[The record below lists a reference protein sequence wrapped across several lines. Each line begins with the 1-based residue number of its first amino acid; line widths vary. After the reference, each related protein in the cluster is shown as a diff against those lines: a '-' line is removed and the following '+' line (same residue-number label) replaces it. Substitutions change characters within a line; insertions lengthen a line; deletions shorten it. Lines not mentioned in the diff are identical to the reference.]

1 MASARRMKARD
12 QGARTRRAAPRRRAG
27 NSRLA
32 LAGLLVLAL
41 GSFVVGVKGG
51 RQLARLDRMVTQR
64 FNGQRFRVASRVLSA
79 PTILYPGLDW
89 KNLDLEGTLTRLGY
103 QPETSHG
110 PLLEGRYVFG
120 KNKLRVHLRSLEH
133 PTRPEPDRDVEITFE
148 GTEIAEIRDVAS
160 GRELGAVLLEPE
172 LVGSYFGPDREQRE
186 LVRLGEVPRHLI
198 DAILSAEDQ
207 RFDEHHGIDP
217 VRIVGAFLANVRH
230 GAVKQGGSTV
240 TEQLAKNFFLTP
252 ERTLSRRI
260 RTALLSMV
268 MEARYSK
275 DEILE
280 CYLNEIYLGQR
291 GAAEVHG
298 VGEASRLYFGK
309 PVRELSVSEAALIAA
324 VIPGPNGISPYKNPE
339 RALARRNLVLDLM
352 HEQERIDD
360 ATWTSAR
367 AEPLQLSA
375 VTPESSDARYFLDA
389 LRRQLPEVYD
399 NEGLT
404 SEGLKIYSTLDL
416 RLQRIGATALREGL
430 AGLEK
435 RFPKLKAESQDKQI
449 QGCLIALR
457 PQTGEVLALVGGR
470 GYAVS
475 QFDRCVQAKRQMGST
490 FKPFVYIAG
499 LEPQDG
505 HPVITLASTLEDE
518 PLSIP
523 TPSGPWTPINYDHEF
538 HGVVSVRDA
547 LEHSRNVPT
556 ARLAQEVGIERIAD
570 VAQRLGIES
579 ALPLVPSLALGVAD
593 VAPIEVARAY
603 ATIANGGIRP
613 EIRTFEDVVDP
624 QGHTLARRDI
634 EFQPVLDPGTAYLA
648 TSLME
653 GVVERG
659 TAASVRTSGLLGPI
673 AGKTGTTDSGRDAW
687 FVGFTPELLVVV
699 WVGFDEPRNTPLTGA
714 SGALPIWIRFMKEAT
729 SGQIRGAF
737 LPPPEVISL
746 DIDPTSGAIALAGC
760 PQRRTEFF
768 LLGTL
773 PARECPEGG
782 MFERATQPPEP
793 EPSPKSPTH
802 EPATRRDHGGGFVGW
817 LRRVF

>member
-1 MASARRMKARD
+1 VASASKKKAKE
-12 QGARTRRAAPRRRAG
+12 QGSGGERTTPRRRRAG
-27 NSRLA
+27 NSRLV
-32 LAGLLVLAL
+32 LLGLLALAL
-41 GSFVVGVKGG
+41 GSFLVGVKVGH
-51 RQLARLDRMVTQR
+51 QLVRLDRMVTQR
-64 FNGQRFRVASRVLSA
+64 FSGQRFRVASRVLSA

-89 KNLDLEGTLTRLGY
+89 KNVDLAGALTRLGY
-103 QPETSHG
+103 QAETSPG
-110 PLLEGRYVFG
+110 PLLPGRYVFG
-120 KNKLRVHLRSLEH
+120 KNKLHVHLRALEH
-133 PTRPEPDRDVEITFE
+133 PTRPEPDRDVELTLE
-148 GTEIAEIRDVAS
+148 GSEIAEIRDVSS

-172 LVGSYFGPDREQRE
+172 LVGSYYGPDREQRE

-230 GAVKQGGSTV
+230 GGVRQGGSTV

-260 RTALLSMV
+260 RTALLSMI

-309 PVRELSVSEAALIAA
+309 PVRELSVAEAALIAA

-360 ATWTSAR
+360 ATWNAAR
-367 AEPLQLSA
+367 AEPFHLSA
-375 VTPESSDARYFLDA
+375 VTPESSDARYFLDT

-416 RLQRIGATALREGL
+416 RLQRIAATALREGL
-430 AGLEK
+430 AAIEK
-435 RFPKLKAESQDKQI
+435 RYPKLKAESPDKQI
-449 QGCLIALR
+449 EGCLIALR

-470 GYAVS
+470 GYSVS

-490 FKPFVYIAG
+490 FKPFVYIAA
-499 LEPQDG
+499 LEPQG
-505 HPVITLASTLEDE
+505 GRPVITLASTLEDE
-518 PLSIP
+518 PLSIE
-523 TPSGPWTPINYDHEF
+523 TPSGPWTPVNYDHQF
-538 HGVVSVRDA
+538 HGVVTVRDA

-556 ARLAQEVGIERIAD
+556 ARLAQEVGIERIAE

-579 ALPLVPSLALGVAD
+579 PLPLVPSLALGVAD

-603 ATIANGGIRP
+603 AAIANGGIRP
-613 EIRTFEDVVDP
+613 EIRTFEDVLDP
-624 QGHTLARRDI
+624 QGHTLARREI
-634 EFQPVLDPGTAYLA
+634 EFQPVLDAGTAYLA

-653 GVVERG
+653 GVVDRG
-659 TAASVRTSGLLGPI
+659 TATLVRTSGLLGPI

-687 FVGFTPELLVVV
+687 FVGFTPELLAVV

-714 SGALPIWIRFMKEAT
+714 TGALPIWIRFMREAT

-737 LPPPEVISL
+737 LPPPEIISL

-760 PQRRTEFF
+760 PQRKTEVF
-768 LLGTL
+768 LIGTL

-782 MFERATQPPEP
+782 MIERATQPPEP
-793 EPSPKSPTH
+793 ESSPKAPAR
-802 EPATRRDHGGGFVGW
+802 EPRPHRRGVFDW
-817 LRRVF
+817 LRGVF

>member
-1 MASARRMKARD
+1 
-12 QGARTRRAAPRRRAG
+12 
-27 NSRLA
+27 
-32 LAGLLVLAL
+32 
-41 GSFVVGVKGG
+41 VGVRIGEK
-51 RQLARLDRMVTQR
+51 LARLDRRVTQR
-64 FNGQRFRVASRVLSA
+64 FNGQLFRVASRVLSA

-89 KNLDLEGTLTRLGY
+89 KNVDLPGALTRLGY
-103 QPETSHG
+103 QAETAPG
-110 PLLEGRYVFG
+110 KLLPGRYVLG
-120 KNKLRVHLRSLEH
+120 KDKLDVHLRALEH
-133 PTRPEPDRDVEITFE
+133 PTRPEPDRDVELSFE
-148 GTEIAEIRDVAS
+148 GSEIAEIRDVAS

-172 LVGSYFGPDREQRE
+172 PVGAYYGPDREQRE

-217 VRIVGAFLANVRH
+217 VRILGAFLANVRH
-230 GAVKQGGSTV
+230 GGVKQGGSTV

-252 ERTLSRRI
+252 ERTLGRRI
-260 RTALLSMV
+260 RTALLSMII
-268 MEARYSK
+268 EARYSK

-291 GAAEVHG
+291 GATEVHG

-309 PVRELSVSEAALIAA
+309 PVRELSVADAALIAA

-360 ATWTSAR
+360 ATWTAAR
-367 AEPLQLSA
+367 DEPLHLSA
-375 VTPESSDARYFLDA
+375 VTPEPSEARYFLDA

-416 RLQRIGATALREGL
+416 RLQRIAATALRDGL
-430 AGLEK
+430 TAIEK
-435 RFPKLKAESQDKQI
+435 RYPKLKADNPEKQI

-470 GYAVS
+470 GYAAT
-475 QFDRCVQAKRQMGST
+475 QFDRCVQARRQMGST
-490 FKPFVYIAG
+490 FKPFVYITA
-499 LEPQDG
+499 LEPQG
-505 HPVITLASTLEDE
+505 GRPVITLASTLEDE

-538 HGVVSVRDA
+538 HGIVTVRDA

-556 ARLAQEVGIERIAD
+556 ARLAQGVGIERIAEL
-570 VAQRLGIES
+570 AERLGIES
-579 ALPLVPSLALGVAD
+579 PLPLVPSLALGVAD

-624 QGHTLARRDI
+624 QGHTLARREI
-634 EFQPVLDPGTAYLA
+634 EFQPVLDAGTAYLA

-659 TAASVRTSGLLGPI
+659 TAVSVRTSGLLGPI

-687 FVGFTPELLVVV
+687 FVGFTPELLAVV

-714 SGALPIWIRFMKEAT
+714 SGALPIWTQFMKEAT

-737 LPPPEVISL
+737 LPPPEIISL
-746 DIDPTSGAIALAGC
+746 DIDPSSGAIALAGC

-768 LLGTL
+768 LLGTQ
-773 PARECPEGG
+773 PARACPEG
-782 MFERATQPPEP
+782 EIIQQAAEQPEPQPPARTP
-793 EPSPKSPTH
+793 VH
-802 EPATRRDHGGGFVGW
+802 EPRQHRRGFIDW
-817 LRRVF
+817 LRGVF